1 MDRSEWRRKAARN
14 SLGRLLPRLEARYE
28 KALVDNPAR
37 WNFFHKRLNREW
49 ERLFIY
55 LHELYGWQYDFFYT
69 LEQVLDMLIRYW
81 IDRPET
87 MHQLD

>member
-1 MDRSEWRRKAARN
+1 MDRSEWRREAARN

-28 KALVDNPAR
+28 KALVDKPAR

-55 LHELYGWQYDFFYT
+55 LHELYGWQYDFFIPWNRFST
-69 LEQVLDMLIRYW
+69 CSSA
-81 IDRPET
+81 T
-87 MHQLD
+87 G